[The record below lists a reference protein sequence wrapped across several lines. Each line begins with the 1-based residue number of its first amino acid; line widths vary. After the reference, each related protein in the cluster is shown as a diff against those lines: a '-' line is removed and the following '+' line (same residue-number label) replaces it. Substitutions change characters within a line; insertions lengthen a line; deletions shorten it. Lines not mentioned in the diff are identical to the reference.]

1 MYRQN
6 EVREVASKVEQELP
20 LSSELATGD
29 GSLRSVCRECLVGAV
44 FGGLALF
51 LIYVLLFTGI
61 VYAL

>member
-6 EVREVASKVEQELP
+6 EVREVESKVEQELP
-20 LSSELATGD
+20 LSPEPAAGD
-29 GSLRSVCRECLVGAV
+29 GSFRSVCRECFVGAF